1 MVIMKHVLVALI
13 LIFCLSQTNYAIKK
27 VCFDKSCFKV
37 KIAKTAEQ
45 RRIGLTQHKALG
57 KNQGMLFLY
66 PTKGF
71 YSYWMKG
78 MRFPI
83 DMIWLDETRQII
95 TLYEGVP
102 PCFQETCPV
111 FSSTKQAL
119 YVLELSAASISRL
132 NLKTGRVATFK

>member
-1 MVIMKHVLVALI
+1 MRRLLY
-13 LIFCLSQTNYAIKK
+13 IFFLSFWISQAGYAIKQ
-27 VCFDKSCFKV
+27 VCFDKTCFKV
-37 KIAKTAEQ
+37 ELAKTAEQ
-45 RRIGLTQHKALG
+45 RRIGLTQHKALK

-83 DMIWLDETRQII
+83 DMIWLDENRQII

-119 YVLELSAASISRL
+119 YVLELPAASISKL